1 MVAQLLTQ
9 VGIPTV
15 VHANAESIIW
25 GKLVLNAAINPITAL
40 LGLENGQILTNSSA
54 RKLALKA
61 ATEAEQVAHALG
73 VSLPYPNTWSK
84 VESLVNSTATNK
96 SSMLVDMERGEE
108 TEINA
113 INGVIVREGLKLGVD
128 VELNKQLV
136 KTFSKL
142 GGSLDI

>member
-1 MVAQLLTQ
+1 MAQ
-9 VGIPTV
+9 
-15 VHANAESIIW
+15 
-25 GKLVLNAAINPITAL
+25 
-40 LGLENGQILTNSSA
+40 
-54 RKLALKA
+54 KA

-84 VESLVNSTATNK
+84 VESLVHSTAANK

-113 INGVIVREGLKLGVD
+113 INGVIVREGQKLGVD

-136 KTFSKL
+136 KTVSKL
-142 GGSLDI
+142 GGSVDI